1 MAVQVV
7 SRLEFEP
14 GADRDERTAAIQAER
29 LRLQQAQP
37 DVRLRERVLVGPQG
51 KNVVEW
57 YRENA

>member
-29 LRLQQAQP
+29 SRLEQAQP
-37 DVRLRERVLVGPQG
+37 GVRLQERVVVGPQG

-57 YRENA
+57 YRDDA